1 MRVHEMGLCAGV
13 VEAVL
18 GRAAGRQVSR
28 VRVRAGALQ
37 RVVPDAM
44 VEAFRLVSAGTV
56 AEGAV
61 VDLEVVPV
69 TLTCL
74 ACGAV
79 SESEDPY
86 ATCARCGGVDVDT
99 SGGDELT
106 LVSVSLRQ

>member
-1 MRVHEMGLCAGV
+1 MHMHEMGLCMGV
-13 VEAVL
+13 VDAVL
-18 GRAAGRQVSR
+18 DRAAGRPVTR

-44 VEAFRLVSAGTV
+44 QEAFRLVSAGTI

-74 ACGAV
+74 VCGAV
-79 SESEDPY
+79 SESDDPH
-86 ATCARCGGVDVDT
+86 ATCLGCGGVDVET